1 MIFKCHSTS
10 TFGLSVSNNFATC
23 YWLTQIILRPAIGQH
38 SSLTGGFYIW
48 GKPSTVQLAERNL
61 CTSIHWSLS
70 NAFHWLTHFDH
81 ADFSNEETLENGE
94 TDEDDKAAT
103 IEILEVW
110 ELKLTWTVKGYRFS
124 RTHSKRELKQCM
136 ECFNAGRLLIY
147 FVQLYIKDW

>member
-1 MIFKCHSTS
+1 MPLIGWHS
-10 TFGLSVSNNFATC
+10 FDPADLS
-23 YWLTQIILRPAIGQH
+23 
-38 SSLTGGFYIW
+38 
-48 GKPSTVQLAERNL
+48 K
-61 CTSIHWSLS
+61 
-70 NAFHWLTHFDH
+70 
-81 ADFSNEETLENGE
+81 EETIENGE

-136 ECFNAGRLLIY
+136 ECFKAGRLLIY